1 MKPAPFAYFAPT
13 TLDEALALLTEHG
26 YDAKPLAG
34 GQSLIPTMNFRL
46 AQPSVLIDL
55 NRVQELF
62 YLQPTAEG
70 GVRIGAMT
78 RQRMVERSSLVA
90 ERAPLLHE
98 VMPHIA
104 HAQIRNRGTIGGSLA
119 HADPSAE
126 LPAVAVALDA
136 QLRIRSQHGERM
148 TCATDFYMGLFTT
161 DLAPDELL
169 TEIVIP
175 PLPPA
180 TGWAFQEVA
189 RRLGDYA
196 MCGCGA
202 TVTLDADGRCVAAR
216 LVYLSVGEGPT
227 PAHEAVTCI
236 IGERLT
242 PSVIAE
248 AARIAGERDINP
260 TADIHASVAYRRHL
274 ATVLARR
281 ALSQALQRCL

>member
-13 TLDEALALLTEHG
+13 TLDETLALLAEHG

-46 AQPSVLIDL
+46 AQPGALIDL

-62 YLQPTAEG
+62 YLQPAADG
-70 GVRIGAMT
+70 GVRMGAMT
-78 RQRMVERSSLVA
+78 RQRTVERSSLIA
-90 ERAPLLHE
+90 QRAPLLYA

-104 HAQIRNRGTIGGSLA
+104 HTQIRNRGTMGGSLA

-136 QLRIRSQHGERM
+136 ALRIRSQHGER
-148 TCATDFYMGLFTT
+148 TVRAADFYVSLFTT

-169 TEIVIP
+169 IEIVIP

-189 RRLGDYA
+189 RRRGDYA
-196 MCGCGA
+196 ICGCAA
-202 TVTLDADGRCVAAR
+202 TITLDTDGRCAAAR
-216 LVYLSVGEGPT
+216 LVYLSVGEGPVQ
-227 PAHEAVTCI
+227 AHGAVSRL
-236 IGERLT
+236 IGERPT
-242 PSVIAE
+242 PSVINE
-248 AARIAGERDINP
+248 AARLAGERDINP
-260 TADIHASVAYRRHL
+260 TGDIHATVAYRRHL

-281 ALSQALQRCL
+281 ALSQAAARCQ